1 VKGAIQNTVIQVCTF
16 KCKQNHLIQMFA
28 SRYFLLLNLVVKHGV
43 NYNMGTNIVTTL
55 GKRHIIMTWV
65 SNPNYGVVNL

>member
-1 VKGAIQNTVIQVCTF
+1 
-16 KCKQNHLIQMFA
+16 MFA